1 MPRAGEF
8 AGDALA
14 RGVTMAGGSTMR
26 RLASGMSTAVLAGLL
41 MCLGGGAA
49 RAQVQTRSV
58 ESDLRV
64 EWTGSEDRRG
74 RSVVSGYV
82 YNQRAGSYA
91 VSVRLLVEALD
102 GSGQVAGSTT
112 GYVFGDVPPSNR
124 SYFEIKAPA
133 KAASYRVTIE
143 SFAWRAYGAGGG

>member
-1 MPRAGEF
+1 
-8 AGDALA
+8 
-14 RGVTMAGGSTMR
+14 
-26 RLASGMSTAVLAGLL
+26 MSTAVLAGLL

-49 RAQVQTRSV
+49 RAQVQTRSA

>member
-8 AGDALA
+8 ARDALA
-14 RGVTMAGGSTMR
+14 PGVTMSGGSTMR
-26 RLASGMSTAVLAGLL
+26 RLARGMSTAVLAGLL
-41 MCLGGGAA
+41 MCLGAGAA

-74 RSVVSGYV
+74 RPVVSGYV

-112 GYVFGDVPPSNR
+112 GYVLGDVPPSNR

>member
-8 AGDALA
+8 ARDALA
-14 RGVTMAGGSTMR
+14 PGVTMSGGSTMR
-26 RLASGMSTAVLAGLL
+26 RLARGMSTAVLAGLL
-41 MCLGGGAA
+41 MCLGAGAA

-74 RSVVSGYV
+74 RPVVSGYV

-112 GYVFGDVPPSNR
+112 GYVLGDVPPSNR
-124 SYFEIKAPA
+124 SYFEVKAPA

>member
-1 MPRAGEF
+1 
-8 AGDALA
+8 
-14 RGVTMAGGSTMR
+14 MR
-26 RLASGMSTAVLAGLL
+26 RLARGTSTAVLAALL
-41 MCLGGGAA
+41 IYVSAGPAI
-49 RAQVQTRSV
+49 AQVQARSADG
-58 ESDLRV
+58 DLRV

-74 RSVVSGYV
+74 RPVVSGYV

-102 GSGQVAGSTT
+102 GSGQVVGSTT
-112 GYVFGDVPPSNR
+112 GYILGDVPPSNR

-133 KAASYRVTIE
+133 KAASYRVTIA

>member
-1 MPRAGEF
+1 
-8 AGDALA
+8 
-14 RGVTMAGGSTMR
+14 MR
-26 RLASGMSTAVLAGLL
+26 RLARGMSTAVLATLL
-41 MCLGGGAA
+41 TCLSAGGA

-58 ESDLRV
+58 DSDLRV

-74 RSVVSGYV
+74 RPVVSGYV

-91 VSVRLLVEALD
+91 ITVRLRVEALD
-102 GSGQVAGSTT
+102 GSGQVMSSTI
-112 GYVFGDVPPSNR
+112 GYVLGEVPPSNR
-124 SYFEIKAPA
+124 SYFEIKAPV

>member
-1 MPRAGEF
+1 MGRLARDVGPA
-8 AGDALA
+8 ALA
-14 RGVTMAGGSTMR
+14 ALMIGLGVGYA
-26 RLASGMSTAVLAGLL
+26 
-41 MCLGGGAA
+41 C
-49 RAQVQTRSV
+49 AQVQGRSPDGDV
-58 ESDLRV
+58 RV

-74 RSVVSGYV
+74 RPVVSGYV

-102 GSGQVAGSTT
+102 GSGQVIGRTI
-112 GYVFGDVPPSNR
+112 GYVLGDVPPSNR

-133 KAASYRVTIE
+133 KAASYRVAIE